1 MALPDRIDPRP
12 PRRIYRWDLDKTYLQ
27 TEFDTL
33 GQLVRTALQK
43 ASQKTAVPGAAALIR
58 ELRAQ
63 GDTSLCIISGSP
75 TQMRA
80 VLEEK
85 LKLDGVEWDE
95 LVLKDNVRNLLR
107 GRFRALRG
115 QVGYKLPVLLESRAR
130 APVEAEEVL
139 FGDDAEADAFIYSL
153 YADLVAGRVDEAVLG
168 QVLETTYVYPDDRA
182 RILAAWRSIPRADP
196 VRRIF
201 IHLDRLTP
209 PGHFGR
215 FGPRVV
221 PIFNYFQAALV
232 LLADGH
238 LTPGQVARVAVEMVQ
253 TAGHNLLTLSNSFQ
267 DLLRRGLPIQ
277 AVATPLF
284 QALEGALQGPD
295 AVLQAFRPLPDIV
308 AAFTRR
314 VAALG
319 TTPQP
324 PEAKPIDYLTVLD
337 DARPRTHRARK
348 SSPP

>member
-27 TEFDTL
+27 TEFDTFA
-33 GQLVRTALQK
+33 QLVRTALQK
-43 ASQKTAVPGAAALIR
+43 ASEKQAVPGAAALIR
-58 ELRAQ
+58 ELRSQ
-63 GDTSLCIISGSP
+63 GDTQLCIISGSP
-75 TQMRA
+75 TQMRN
-80 VLEEK
+80 VLEAK

-115 QVGYKLPVLLESRAR
+115 QVGYKLPVLLESRAK
-130 APVEAEEVL
+130 APVDSEEVL

-168 QVLETTYVYPDDRA
+168 RVLTAAQVYPDDRE
-182 RILAAWRSIPRADP
+182 RIITAWRAVPRSDP

-209 PGHFGR
+209 PARFGR
-215 FGPRVV
+215 YGPRVV

-232 LLADGH
+232 LLADGQ
-238 LTPGQVARVAVEMVQ
+238 LNPGQVARVAVEMVQ

-267 DLLRRGLPIQ
+267 DLLRRGLPVQ
-277 AVATPLF
+277 AVAAPLF
-284 QALEGALQGPD
+284 QALEGAIQGREG
-295 AVLQAFRPLPDIV
+295 VLQALRPLPDIV

-319 TTPQP
+319 TTPPP
-324 PEAKPIDYLTVLD
+324 PEAREIDYLSVLD
-337 DARPRTHRARK
+337 DARPRTSKHRKAEER
-348 SSPP
+348 

>member
-27 TEFDTL
+27 TEFDTFR
-33 GQLVRTALQK
+33 QLVRTALQK
-43 ASQKTAVPGAAALIR
+43 ASEKQAVPGAAALIR

-63 GDTSLCIISGSP
+63 GDSQLCIISGSP
-75 TQMRA
+75 TQMRN
-80 VLEEK
+80 VLEAK

-115 QVGYKLPVLLESRAR
+115 QVGYKLPVLLESRIH

-153 YADLVAGRVDEAVLG
+153 YADLVARRVDEAVLG
-168 QVLETTYVYPDDRA
+168 QVLEAAQVYPDDRA
-182 RILAAWRSIPRADP
+182 RIVTALRDIPRADP

-209 PGHFGR
+209 PAYFSR
-215 FGPRVV
+215 YGPRVV

-232 LLADGH
+232 LLADGE
-238 LTPGQVARVAVEMVQ
+238 LNAGQVAMVAVEMVQ

-267 DLLRRGLPIQ
+267 DLVRRGLPIQ
-277 AVATPLF
+277 AVAAPLL
-284 QALEGALQGPD
+284 QALEGALQGPGT
-295 AVLQAFRPLPDIV
+295 VLQAFRPLPDIV
-308 AAFTRR
+308 KAFTRR

-319 TTPQP
+319 APPPP
-324 PEAKPIDYLTVLD
+324 PEARPIDYLSVLD
-337 DARPRTHRARK
+337 DARPRTHRARRR
-348 SSPP
+348 P